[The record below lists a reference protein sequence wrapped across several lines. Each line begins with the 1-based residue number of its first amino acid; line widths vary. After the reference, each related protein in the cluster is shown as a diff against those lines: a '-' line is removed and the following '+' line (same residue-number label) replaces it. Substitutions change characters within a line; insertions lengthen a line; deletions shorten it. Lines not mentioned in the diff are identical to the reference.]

1 MTNIPQK
8 WVKPCNEMS
17 EIWTGS
23 EYSKKSFESSGVKV
37 PIHILNHAID
47 VDLFANAEPWKIKNK
62 RAFNF
67 ISVFDFSS
75 RKNPW
80 DLLRA
85 YWTTFD
91 DKDDVC
97 LILKVFFGD
106 FSDSSR
112 ADIIRRICNYRKS
125 LKLQNRAP
133 ILIYGYEINGNNLP
147 GLYRCAD
154 CYVGVSREGFGL
166 TMAESMAAGLAC
178 IGPEVGGNR
187 EFMTPENSFLVKYL
201 EDEPIAKEA
210 VALDPDFEG
219 LMWAKYSWEHLAE
232 QMKLVVN
239 NEKLRKEVALK
250 GQEFVK
256 KHLNYRA
263 IGNRILELLEKG
275 T

>member
-1 MTNIPQK
+1 MN
-8 WVKPCNEMS
+8 
-17 EIWTGS
+17 
-23 EYSKKSFESSGVKV
+23 
-37 PIHILNHAID
+37 
-47 VDLFANAEPWKIKNK
+47 LFANAEPWKIKNK

-67 ISVFDFSS
+67 ISVMDYTS

-85 YWTTFD
+85 FWTTFD

-106 FSDSSR
+106 FSDNSR

-133 ILIYGYEINGNNLP
+133 VLIYGYDINGNDLP
-147 GLYRCAD
+147 GLYKVAD
-154 CYVGVSREGFGL
+154 AYVGISREGFGL

-201 EDEPIAKEA
+201 GDEPIAKEA

-232 QMKLVVN
+232 QMKIVVN

-256 KHLNYRA
+256 KNLTYTA
-263 IGNRILELLEKG
+263 VGNRILELLGEWHENSLYSSR
-275 T
+275 